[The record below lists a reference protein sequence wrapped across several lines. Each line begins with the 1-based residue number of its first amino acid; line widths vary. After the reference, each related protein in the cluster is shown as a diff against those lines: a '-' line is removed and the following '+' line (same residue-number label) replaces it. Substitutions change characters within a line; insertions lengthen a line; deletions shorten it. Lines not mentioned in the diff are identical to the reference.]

1 VAEGRKGLTVAAPV
15 TYRIRVQGVLDES
28 WSNRVG
34 GMSICHMHAERQPPV
49 TVLYGE
55 LADQAALA
63 GVLNYL
69 YELGYP
75 LLSVE
80 CL

>member
-1 VAEGRKGLTVAAPV
+1 VAGGSKGLTVAARA

-34 GMSICHMHAERQPPV
+34 GMSICHMHPEHQPPV

-80 CL
+80 YL